1 MCPSD
6 IPTEAQ
12 EHLSG
17 HDIWLT
23 STLYTQRK
31 KKKICPK
38 SILSFCCVVDNV
50 SLIINFLKELIFCQL
65 LLDIKTAEMV

>member
-6 IPTEAQ
+6 IPTGAQ

-31 KKKICPK
+31 KKTALNLF
-38 SILSFCCVVDNV
+38 SLFVV
-50 SLIINFLKELIFCQL
+50 L
-65 LLDIKTAEMV
+65 

>member
-1 MCPSD
+1 MLHTLPQKDVGLMGPSD

-31 KKKICPK
+31 KKNLP
-38 SILSFCCVVDNV
+38 
-50 SLIINFLKELIFCQL
+50 
-65 LLDIKTAEMV
+65 